1 MQESQ
6 DENLALARHIN
17 QAIVGVYDQVSIG
30 FSEWR
35 EDGAQERLI
44 LQLTRPKESSVLQLV
59 GAVGGVF
66 FFHQNLV
73 EFIQGGLSPNY
84 LVRQRFK

>member
-6 DENLALARHIN
+6 DENLALTWHID

-44 LQLTRPKESSVLQLV
+44 LQLTGLKECFVLQLI
-59 GAVGGVF
+59 GAVRGVF